1 MSWLIMLRIRI
12 RNRLFSECTGNAVI
26 IGIIYIYIYIC
37 VYICTHIHIQLHI
50 HIHIYILYA
59 MYSNRLFRA
68 PVICAARDP
77 TAKSRGSR
85 EPRDQACM
93 LIVSPRNL
101 TGNSAELLPRYL
113 SNLRAIGRKSKVPI
127 SQPRDPTKSRGGQ
140 PPAQQKKAQTYFV
153 WRCLLRLICR

>member
-1 MSWLIMLRIRI
+1 
-12 RNRLFSECTGNAVI
+12 
-26 IGIIYIYIYIC
+26 
-37 VYICTHIHIQLHI
+37 
-50 HIHIYILYA
+50 

-127 SQPRDPTKSRGGQ
+127 SQSRDPTKSRGGTTAR
-140 PPAQQKKAQTYFV
+140 PAEEGPDVLRVEMSAKANLPLAQTPPPTDLMTVGHISLKFLPRRYVSIDSVSEEFIEEGNEFV
-153 WRCLLRLICR
+153 KAGDKSVKAREDAP